1 MSRGERLTVIGLYLF
16 NNRLFEDMKYPAGF
30 SADDKQTVI
39 GNIMSECAELEILFP
54 DYDVCKAMIAL
65 WSKMNYPTWNRIY
78 QASKLEYNPIE
89 NYNRTETETIT
100 NDLTDTHSGTDTRNS
115 TTQDNQISEGNNSRL
130 NSGTDTSMNYITTY
144 DNNTPQLHDK
154 TDLTHGLQTVDTFGS
169 VVGNERKENGS
180 ETHQDTI
187 SKEGTVT
194 RENHTSGNIGVTT
207 SQQMLDQEIE
217 ISAKLNII
225 KIIVDSF
232 KERFCLLVY

>member
-1 MSRGERLTVIGLYLF
+1 MSRGERLTVIGLYIY
-16 NNRLFEDMKYPAGF
+16 NKRLFEDMKYPDGF
-30 SADDKQTVI
+30 SAEDKKTVI
-39 GNIMSECAELEILFP
+39 SNILAECAELEILFP
-54 DYDVCKAMIAL
+54 DDDVCKAMISL

-89 NYNRTETETIT
+89 NYNRTEIETINNDSTDRHTGSDTINNTT
-100 NDLTDTHSGTDTRNS
+100 N
-115 TTQDNQISEGNNSRL
+115 DNQISEGNNSRL
-130 NSGTDTSMNYITTY
+130 NSGTDTSLNYITTY

-169 VVGNERKENGS
+169 VVGNERKENGT
-180 ETHQDTI
+180 ETHNTTI
-187 SKEGTVT
+187 SKEGTIS

-217 ISAKLNII
+217 ISEKLNII